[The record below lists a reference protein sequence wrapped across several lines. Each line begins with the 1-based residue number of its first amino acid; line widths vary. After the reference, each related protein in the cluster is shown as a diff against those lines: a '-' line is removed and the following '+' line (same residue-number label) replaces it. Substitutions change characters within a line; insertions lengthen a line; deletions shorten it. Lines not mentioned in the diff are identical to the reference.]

1 MAGHSKW
8 HNIQNR
14 KGAVD
19 RKRGKLFSDLSK
31 LIRVAVKE
39 GKSDDPKFNPALRL
53 LMDKARAA
61 NMPKENIKRATERG
75 MGRSASGAA
84 IQEIMYEAFGPSG
97 AAFLVIAHTD
107 NPTRTSGEM
116 KFILSRN
123 GGSLAGPGSA
133 QFLFTRAE
141 GGEFVPTMPL
151 EINDESEMQK
161 ILDLRDA
168 LSENE
173 DVEDIFCSVI
183 LPAEEEE

>member
-19 RKRGKLFSDLSK
+19 KQRGKIFSDLAK

-39 GKSDDPKFNPALRL
+39 GKSDDPKFNPSLRL

-61 NMPKENIKRATERG
+61 NMPKENIKRAIERG
-75 MGRSASGAA
+75 MGRSASGAS

-97 AAFLVIAHTD
+97 AAFLVLAHTD
-107 NPTRTSGEM
+107 NPTRTSSEM

-123 GGSLAGPGSA
+123 GGSLGGPGSA
-133 QFLFTRAE
+133 QFLFTRNESGEYVPSMPFVVDDPAE
-141 GGEFVPTMPL
+141 L
-151 EINDESEMQK
+151 QK
-161 ILDLRDA
+161 IRDLYDA

-173 DVEDIFCSVI
+173 DVEEVYCSVD
-183 LPAEEEE
+183 LPESDEE